1 MKKIYSYLVG
11 AMVLALPVS
20 LVAVAGLPSINAVAD
35 EETTTVESTINF
47 ADSAYAVSSNS
58 STDGD
63 IKEATVFQIG
73 EGTMTVSP
81 SNSGTANRFWRV
93 SNKPQLRIYG
103 GSVKFEAPAGRAITK
118 IAFVQKKWGNVTY
131 EPTSET
137 TKAGEWTGNA
147 STVTMSIGAQC
158 QINSVT
164 VTYDNANDDTVT
176 PVEKVITFDNVA
188 DIATFNTLPKDS
200 AVRLTLTD
208 AYVTKVYKGNI
219 YVQDNTAAVIFYS
232 TGLNLE
238 EGQVLN
244 GTIIGKASPYN
255 GTPEFVANDSTNL
268 DKVTVA
274 EGTATPKDVTV
285 ADVTTDVLSQLVKLG
300 EAQLVTDSA
309 GAHYAVQGEDTIQV
323 YDQFKVL
330 DTDYVWPET
339 AKSVTA
345 IVGSYKSKLQLMP
358 VSADAIEEKPA
369 PALEAGDYYLY
380 NIGTKKWLSAGNS
393 WGTQA
398 SLDDYGLDFTVALL
412 EDGTYTLD
420 SRVANNATD
429 HFLGSNAFVDAK
441 AYGWTV
447 SEVSTADSSKK
458 VLTLTTADGKFLAF
472 SGNGTVVGTTD
483 DGTTDDAKWVA
494 VSKDQRLNAIR
505 SAMATASKENPV
517 DVTLLFQGM
526 NFGRNDQRNNAW
538 QGTPA
543 FGGDV
548 SNFCAEKY
556 NIVFDVN
563 QTAEVPNGMYTV
575 VYQGFYRDGGAAAAA
590 AARAAGTEKL
600 NATVYAGNVE
610 KPVLSIFAAADQNGT
625 VGTSTDLGYVPQ
637 TMSDASKYFT
647 AGLYNDTLA
656 DVSVT
661 TGSLK
666 IGIKQVTDGTDA
678 NWTIF
683 DNFRV
688 YCTSNQVDL
697 TTFKEA
703 YEAAL
708 AAAKEAQKDTV
719 VTGEE
724 YAALNAI
731 VEQYDSIAEQT
742 QAAYVEAT
750 EALTQAT
757 ATLNS
762 ARPSYK
768 ALADAKAAVK
778 DYPYAA
784 EQKVADLNATLAQ
797 MPATATVA
805 DSLAA
810 ALQLQERIVSES
822 NVMAEIDTTAINMT
836 DSIVNPAA
844 ADDIDASVWTITGGK
859 INIKSNEPWTDA
871 DGNTAHRYFDSD
883 NWSNSAWTTSLT
895 QELKLTEGKYILSV
909 ISRASADLTGFKLF
923 AKTGDT
929 ELGSVEM
936 PHTGASGALFNRGW
950 DRSYVVFEVP
960 ADTTVTLGVE
970 GATST
975 VHNWMSFSD
984 FRLVQFT
991 PAIEADLDTAVTVA
1005 PADSVWFAYVGQEK
1019 AIDVTFVHTG
1029 TSGTIKSFSV
1039 LLGYQNTEDENLV
1052 SDLIPNYAYS
1062 GDLAPGD
1069 STVVTVIWTPTAVG
1083 TYYLYYVNAD
1093 NEIVRSEKTIQVCE
1107 SKEAMDEV
1115 VAGVNGVKADAKTS
1129 ANVYTVNGQLV
1140 RKNASTLV
1148 GLPKGIYI
1156 QGGKKIVVK

>member
-93 SNKPQLRIYG
+93 SGKPQLRIYG

-118 IAFVQKKWGNVTY
+118 ITFVKGKWGSVTY

-219 YVQDNTAAVIFYS
+219 YVQDNTAAVIFYG

-526 NFGRNDQRNNAW
+526 NFGRNDQRNHAW

-543 FGGDV
+543 FGGDA

-810 ALQLQERIVSES
+810 ALQQQERIVSES

-895 QELKLTEGKYILSV
+895 QELKLTEGKYLLSV

>member
-35 EETTTVESTINF
+35 EATTTVESTINF
-47 ADSAYAVSSNS
+47 ADSAYAVSSNN

-81 SNSGTANRFWRV
+81 SNSGTANRFWGV
-93 SNKPQLRIYG
+93 SDKPQLRIYG

-118 IAFVQKKWGNVTY
+118 ITFVKGKWGSVTY

-219 YVQDNTAAVIFYS
+219 YVQDNTAAVIFYA

-330 DTDYVWPET
+330 DADYVWPET

-447 SEVSTADSSKK
+447 SEVSMADSSKK

-538 QGTPA
+538 QGTPT

-610 KPVLSIFAAADQNGT
+610 KPILSIFAAADQNGT

-708 AAAKEAQKDTV
+708 AAAREAQKDTV

-810 ALQLQERIVSES
+810 ALQQQERIVSES

-1039 LLGYQNTEDENLV
+1039 LLGYQNAEDENLV

>member
-1 MKKIYSYLVG
+1 
-11 AMVLALPVS
+11 
-20 LVAVAGLPSINAVAD
+20 
-35 EETTTVESTINF
+35 
-47 ADSAYAVSSNS
+47 
-58 STDGD
+58 
-63 IKEATVFQIG
+63 
-73 EGTMTVSP
+73 
-81 SNSGTANRFWRV
+81 
-93 SNKPQLRIYG
+93 
-103 GSVKFEAPAGRAITK
+103 
-118 IAFVQKKWGNVTY
+118 
-131 EPTSET
+131 
-137 TKAGEWTGNA
+137 
-147 STVTMSIGAQC
+147 MSIGSQC

-164 VTYDNANDDTVT
+164 VTYDNANDNTVT

-219 YVQDNTAAVIFYS
+219 YVQDNTAAVIFYN

-268 DKVTVA
+268 DKVTVT

-345 IVGSYKSKLQLMP
+345 IVGSFKSKLQLMP
-358 VSADAIEEKPA
+358 VSAEAIEEMPA

-398 SLDDYGLDFTVALL
+398 SLDDYGLDFTVAVL

-447 SEVSTADSSKK
+447 SEVSTADSSNK

-494 VSKDQRLNAIR
+494 VSKDQRLNAIK
-505 SAMATASKENPV
+505 SAMATASKESPV

-526 NFGRNDQRNNAW
+526 NFGRNDQRNNTW
-538 QGTPA
+538 QGTPTL
-543 FGGDV
+543 GGDV
-548 SNFCAEKY
+548 ANYCAEKY

-590 AARAAGTEKL
+590 AARTAGTEKL

-637 TMSDASKYFT
+637 TMSDASKYFS

-666 IGIKQVTDGTDA
+666 IGIKQVTDGTGS

-724 YAALNAI
+724 YASLNAI

-778 DYPYAA
+778 EYPYAA
-784 EQKVADLNATLAQ
+784 EQKMADLNATLAQ
-797 MPATATVA
+797 MPATAAVA
-805 DSLAA
+805 DSLAT

-871 DGNTAHRYFDSD
+871 DGNTTHRYFDSD

-895 QELKLTEGKYILSV
+895 QELKLAEGKYILSV
-909 ISRASADLTGFKLF
+909 ISRASADLTDFKLF

-991 PAIEADLDTAVTVA
+991 PAIEANLDTAITVA
-1005 PADSVWFAYVGQEK
+1005 PADSVWLAYVGQEK

-1039 LLGYQNTEDENLV
+1039 QIGYESAVDNSLV
-1052 SDLIPNYAYS
+1052 GDLNPNYAYS

-1093 NEIVRSEKTIQVCE
+1093 NETVRSEKTIEVFD
-1107 SKEAMDEV
+1107 SKEAMDAV

>member
-20 LVAVAGLPSINAVAD
+20 LVAVAGLPSISAVAD

-47 ADSAYAVSSNS
+47 ADSAYAVSSSS

-81 SNSGTANRFWRV
+81 SNSSTANRFWAA
-93 SNKPQLRIYG
+93 SGKPQLRIYG
-103 GSVKFEAPAGRAITK
+103 GSVSFEAPAGRAITK
-118 IAFVQKKWGNVTY
+118 ITFVQKKWGNVTY

-147 STVTMSIGAQC
+147 STVTMSIGSQC

-219 YVQDNTAAVIFYS
+219 YVQDNTAAVIFYN

-330 DTDYVWPET
+330 DADYVWPET

-345 IVGSYKSKLQLMP
+345 IVGSFKSKLQLMP
-358 VSADAIEEKPA
+358 VSADAIEEMPA

-398 SLDDYGLDFTVALL
+398 SLDDYGLDFTVAVL

-447 SEVSTADSSKK
+447 SEVSTADSSNK

-494 VSKDQRLNAIR
+494 VSKDQRLNAIK

-526 NFGRNDQRNNAW
+526 NFGRNDQRNSAW
-538 QGTPA
+538 QGTPTL
-543 FGGDV
+543 GGDV
-548 SNFCAEKY
+548 ANYCAEKY

-590 AARAAGTEKL
+590 AARTAGTEKL

-647 AGLYNDTLA
+647 ASLYNDTLA

-666 IGIKQVTDGTDA
+666 IGIKQVTDGTGS

-724 YAALNAI
+724 YASLNAI

-797 MPATATVA
+797 MPATAAVA

-871 DGNTAHRYFDSD
+871 DGNTTHRYFDSD

-895 QELKLTEGKYILSV
+895 QELKLAEGKYILSV
-909 ISRASADLTGFKLF
+909 ISRASADLTDFKLF

-991 PAIEADLDTAVTVA
+991 PAIEANLDTAITVA

-1039 LLGYQNTEDENLV
+1039 LLGYQNTENENLV

-1093 NEIVRSEKTIQVCE
+1093 NETVRSEKTIEVFE
-1107 SKEAMDEV
+1107 SKEAMDAV

>member
-1 MKKIYSYLVG
+1 M
-11 AMVLALPVS
+11 
-20 LVAVAGLPSINAVAD
+20 AV
-35 EETTTVESTINF
+35 
-47 ADSAYAVSSNS
+47 
-58 STDGD
+58 
-63 IKEATVFQIG
+63 
-73 EGTMTVSP
+73 
-81 SNSGTANRFWRV
+81 
-93 SNKPQLRIYG
+93 
-103 GSVKFEAPAGRAITK
+103 
-118 IAFVQKKWGNVTY
+118 
-131 EPTSET
+131 
-137 TKAGEWTGNA
+137 
-147 STVTMSIGAQC
+147 
-158 QINSVT
+158 
-164 VTYDNANDDTVT
+164 
-176 PVEKVITFDNVA
+176 
-188 DIATFNTLPKDS
+188 
-200 AVRLTLTD
+200 
-208 AYVTKVYKGNI
+208 
-219 YVQDNTAAVIFYS
+219 
-232 TGLNLE
+232 
-238 EGQVLN
+238 
-244 GTIIGKASPYN
+244 
-255 GTPEFVANDSTNL
+255 
-268 DKVTVA
+268 
-274 EGTATPKDVTV
+274 
-285 ADVTTDVLSQLVKLG
+285 
-300 EAQLVTDSA
+300 
-309 GAHYAVQGEDTIQV
+309 
-323 YDQFKVL
+323 
-330 DTDYVWPET
+330 
-339 AKSVTA
+339 
-345 IVGSYKSKLQLMP
+345 
-358 VSADAIEEKPA
+358 
-369 PALEAGDYYLY
+369 
-380 NIGTKKWLSAGNS
+380 
-393 WGTQA
+393 
-398 SLDDYGLDFTVALL
+398 L

-447 SEVSTADSSKK
+447 SEVSTADTSVK

-494 VSKDQRLNAIR
+494 VSKGQRLNAIK
-505 SAMATASKENPV
+505 SAMATASKESPV

-526 NFGRNDQRNNAW
+526 NFGRNDQRNSAW
-538 QGTPA
+538 QGTPTL
-543 FGGDV
+543 GGDV
-548 SNFCAEKY
+548 ANYCAEKY

-590 AARAAGTEKL
+590 AARTAGTEKL

-666 IGIKQVTDGTDA
+666 IGIKQVTDGTGS

-724 YAALNAI
+724 YASLNAI

-784 EQKVADLNATLAQ
+784 EQKVADLSATLAQ
-797 MPATATVA
+797 MPATAAIA
-805 DSLAA
+805 DSLAT

-871 DGNTAHRYFDSD
+871 DGNTTHRYFDSD

-895 QELKLTEGKYILSV
+895 QELKLAEGKYILSV
-909 ISRASADLTGFKLF
+909 ISRASADLTDFKLF

-984 FRLVQFT
+984 FRLVQLT
-991 PAIEADLDTAVTVA
+991 PAIEADLDTAITVA
-1005 PADSVWFAYVGQEK
+1005 PADSVWLAYVGQEK

-1039 LLGYQNTEDENLV
+1039 QIGYESAVDNSLV
-1052 SDLIPNYAYS
+1052 GDLNPNYAYS

-1093 NEIVRSEKTIQVCE
+1093 NETVRSEKTIEVFE
-1107 SKEAMDEV
+1107 SKEAMDAV

>member
-81 SNSGTANRFWRV
+81 SNSGTANRFWGV
-93 SNKPQLRIYG
+93 SGKPQLRIYG

-118 IAFVQKKWGNVTY
+118 ITFVKGKWGSVTY

-219 YVQDNTAAVIFYS
+219 YVQDNTAAVIFYG

-538 QGTPA
+538 QGTPT

-575 VYQGFYRDGGAAAAA
+575 VYQGFYRDGGAAAAT

-810 ALQLQERIVSES
+810 ALQQQERIVSES

-895 QELKLTEGKYILSV
+895 QELKLTEGKYLLSV

-1039 LLGYQNTEDENLV
+1039 LLGYQNAEDENLV